1 MTRIF
6 NVEFEYNLIW
16 DGEDIGQEKD
26 NLNVVADDGRVAA
39 NRATEELFKPH
50 TEEVEDEETEKKR
63 TVKVDYSSIR
73 VLSVT
78 LLAEA

>member
-6 NVEFEYNLIW
+6 NVEFEYNVIW
-16 DGEDIGQEKD
+16 DGVDIGQEKD

-39 NRATEELFKPH
+39 NKVAEQLFKPH
-50 TEEVEDEETEKKR
+50 TEEIEDEDTGENKK
-63 TVKVDYSSIR
+63 VKVEYNSIR
-73 VLSVT
+73 LIDTT